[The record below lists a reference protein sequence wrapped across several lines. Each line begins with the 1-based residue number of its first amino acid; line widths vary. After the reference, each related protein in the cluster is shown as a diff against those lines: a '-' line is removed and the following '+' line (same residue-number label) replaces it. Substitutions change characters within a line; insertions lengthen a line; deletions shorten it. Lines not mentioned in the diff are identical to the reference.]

1 MFKKKLKLLLLV
13 IGSLI
18 LSAIM
23 PIVIFANSSTE
34 PSELKW
40 TSETTVEWKA
50 PSEKPGNQQLL
61 RYQIRIYRNGN
72 IVAGGE
78 GNEIY
83 TRINKYTISESI
95 MSVPGNY
102 RLEVRA
108 QGGFIV
114 GDPDSPTALTYW
126 GEYGNWVGIDSPSA
140 SHTHI
145 YGEEWKKDKVQHWK
159 ECDCGEKTEVAN
171 HKFGE
176 WEITKPATEQE
187 EGTREKSCE
196 ICGYK
201 ETEKIEKLEHTH
213 VYGEEWKKDKV
224 QHWKECG
231 CGEKTEVANHKF
243 GEWEI
248 TKPATEQ
255 EEGTREKSCEICGYK
270 ETEKI
275 EKLEHTH
282 VYGEEWKKDKVQHW
296 KECGCGEKTEIANHR
311 FGEWEI
317 TKQATEQEEGI
328 REKSCETCGYK
339 ETEKIEKL
347 GHTHVYGE
355 EWKKDKVQ
363 HWKEC
368 ECGVKSDEA
377 EHTKKVINEKVATT
391 TEDGY
396 TGDTVC
402 EICGYEISKG
412 KVVPM
417 IKEEQKPQGDNKPQE
432 QQKPQEDNK
441 PQEQDKTENN
451 TPQQQENSNKKEDN
465 STNPQTGDNVLTF
478 GIIFAIATLGLA
490 STIISK
496 KKLKK

>member
-159 ECDCGEKTEVAN
+159 ECDCG
-171 HKFGE
+171 
-176 WEITKPATEQE
+176 
-187 EGTREKSCE
+187 
-196 ICGYK
+196 
-201 ETEKIEKLEHTH
+201 
-213 VYGEEWKKDKV
+213 
-224 QHWKECG
+224 
-231 CGEKTEVANHKF
+231 
-243 GEWEI
+243 
-248 TKPATEQ
+248 
-255 EEGTREKSCEICGYK
+255 
-270 ETEKI
+270 
-275 EKLEHTH
+275 
-282 VYGEEWKKDKVQHW
+282 
-296 KECGCGEKTEIANHR
+296 
-311 FGEWEI
+311 
-317 TKQATEQEEGI
+317 
-328 REKSCETCGYK
+328 
-339 ETEKIEKL
+339 
-347 GHTHVYGE
+347 
-355 EWKKDKVQ
+355 
-363 HWKEC
+363 
-368 ECGVKSDEA
+368 VKSDEA

>member
-140 SHTHI
+140 SHTH
-145 YGEEWKKDKVQHWK
+145 
-159 ECDCGEKTEVAN
+159 
-171 HKFGE
+171 
-176 WEITKPATEQE
+176 
-187 EGTREKSCE
+187 
-196 ICGYK
+196 
-201 ETEKIEKLEHTH
+201 
-213 VYGEEWKKDKV
+213 
-224 QHWKECG
+224 
-231 CGEKTEVANHKF
+231 
-243 GEWEI
+243 
-248 TKPATEQ
+248 
-255 EEGTREKSCEICGYK
+255 
-270 ETEKI
+270 
-275 EKLEHTH
+275 
-282 VYGEEWKKDKVQHW
+282 
-296 KECGCGEKTEIANHR
+296 
-311 FGEWEI
+311 
-317 TKQATEQEEGI
+317 
-328 REKSCETCGYK
+328 
-339 ETEKIEKL
+339 
-347 GHTHVYGE
+347 VYGE

-465 STNPQTGDNVLTF
+465 STNPQTGDNI
-478 GIIFAIATLGLA
+478 IIFSVILAIAVIGLTV
-490 STIISK
+490 SIIITK
-496 KKLKK
+496 KKSKNNK

>member
-126 GEYGNWVGIDSPSA
+126 EEYGNWVGIDSPSA

-196 ICGYK
+196 
-201 ETEKIEKLEHTH
+201 
-213 VYGEEWKKDKV
+213 
-224 QHWKECG
+224 
-231 CGEKTEVANHKF
+231 
-243 GEWEI
+243 
-248 TKPATEQ
+248 
-255 EEGTREKSCEICGYK
+255 
-270 ETEKI
+270 
-275 EKLEHTH
+275 
-282 VYGEEWKKDKVQHW
+282 
-296 KECGCGEKTEIANHR
+296 
-311 FGEWEI
+311 
-317 TKQATEQEEGI
+317 
-328 REKSCETCGYK
+328 TCGF
-339 ETEKIEKL
+339 E
-347 GHTHVYGE
+347 
-355 EWKKDKVQ
+355 
-363 HWKEC
+363 
-368 ECGVKSDEA
+368 
-377 EHTKKVINEKVATT
+377 
-391 TEDGY
+391 
-396 TGDTVC
+396 
-402 EICGYEISKG
+402 
-412 KVVPM
+412 
-417 IKEEQKPQGDNKPQE
+417 
-432 QQKPQEDNK
+432 
-441 PQEQDKTENN
+441 
-451 TPQQQENSNKKEDN
+451 NKKELLKY
-465 STNPQTGDNVLTF
+465 TKAVF
-478 GIIFAIATLGLA
+478 ELA
-490 STIISK
+490 DK
-496 KKLKK
+496 EK

>member
-145 YGEEWKKDKVQHWK
+145 YGEEWKKDK
-159 ECDCGEKTEVAN
+159 
-171 HKFGE
+171 
-176 WEITKPATEQE
+176 
-187 EGTREKSCE
+187 
-196 ICGYK
+196 
-201 ETEKIEKLEHTH
+201 
-213 VYGEEWKKDKV
+213 
-224 QHWKECG
+224 
-231 CGEKTEVANHKF
+231 
-243 GEWEI
+243 
-248 TKPATEQ
+248 
-255 EEGTREKSCEICGYK
+255 
-270 ETEKI
+270 
-275 EKLEHTH
+275 
-282 VYGEEWKKDKVQHW
+282 
-296 KECGCGEKTEIANHR
+296 
-311 FGEWEI
+311 
-317 TKQATEQEEGI
+317 
-328 REKSCETCGYK
+328 
-339 ETEKIEKL
+339 
-347 GHTHVYGE
+347 GE

>member
-159 ECDCGEKTEVAN
+159 EC
-171 HKFGE
+171 
-176 WEITKPATEQE
+176 
-187 EGTREKSCE
+187 
-196 ICGYK
+196 
-201 ETEKIEKLEHTH
+201 
-213 VYGEEWKKDKV
+213 
-224 QHWKECG
+224 
-231 CGEKTEVANHKF
+231 
-243 GEWEI
+243 
-248 TKPATEQ
+248 
-255 EEGTREKSCEICGYK
+255 
-270 ETEKI
+270 
-275 EKLEHTH
+275 
-282 VYGEEWKKDKVQHW
+282 
-296 KECGCGEKTEIANHR
+296 
-311 FGEWEI
+311 
-317 TKQATEQEEGI
+317 
-328 REKSCETCGYK
+328 
-339 ETEKIEKL
+339 
-347 GHTHVYGE
+347 
-355 EWKKDKVQ
+355 
-363 HWKEC
+363 

-465 STNPQTGDNVLTF
+465 STNPQTGDNI
-478 GIIFAIATLGLA
+478 IIFSVVLAIAVIGLTV
-490 STIISK
+490 SIIITK
-496 KKLKK
+496 KKSKNNK

>member
-1 MFKKKLKLLLLV
+1 M
-13 IGSLI
+13 
-18 LSAIM
+18 
-23 PIVIFANSSTE
+23 
-34 PSELKW
+34 
-40 TSETTVEWKA
+40 
-50 PSEKPGNQQLL
+50 
-61 RYQIRIYRNGN
+61 
-72 IVAGGE
+72 
-78 GNEIY
+78 
-83 TRINKYTISESI
+83 
-95 MSVPGNY
+95 
-102 RLEVRA
+102 
-108 QGGFIV
+108 
-114 GDPDSPTALTYW
+114 
-126 GEYGNWVGIDSPSA
+126 
-140 SHTHI
+140 
-145 YGEEWKKDKVQHWK
+145 
-159 ECDCGEKTEVAN
+159 
-171 HKFGE
+171 
-176 WEITKPATEQE
+176 
-187 EGTREKSCE
+187 
-196 ICGYK
+196 
-201 ETEKIEKLEHTH
+201 
-213 VYGEEWKKDKV
+213 
-224 QHWKECG
+224 
-231 CGEKTEVANHKF
+231 
-243 GEWEI
+243 
-248 TKPATEQ
+248 
-255 EEGTREKSCEICGYK
+255 
-270 ETEKI
+270 
-275 EKLEHTH
+275 
-282 VYGEEWKKDKVQHW
+282 
-296 KECGCGEKTEIANHR
+296 
-311 FGEWEI
+311 EI

>member
-102 RLEVRA
+102 KLEVRA

-159 ECDCGEKTEVAN
+159 ECD
-171 HKFGE
+171 
-176 WEITKPATEQE
+176 
-187 EGTREKSCE
+187 
-196 ICGYK
+196 
-201 ETEKIEKLEHTH
+201 
-213 VYGEEWKKDKV
+213 
-224 QHWKECG
+224 
-231 CGEKTEVANHKF
+231 
-243 GEWEI
+243 
-248 TKPATEQ
+248 
-255 EEGTREKSCEICGYK
+255 
-270 ETEKI
+270 
-275 EKLEHTH
+275 
-282 VYGEEWKKDKVQHW
+282 
-296 KECGCGEKTEIANHR
+296 
-311 FGEWEI
+311 
-317 TKQATEQEEGI
+317 
-328 REKSCETCGYK
+328 
-339 ETEKIEKL
+339 
-347 GHTHVYGE
+347 
-355 EWKKDKVQ
+355 
-363 HWKEC
+363 
-368 ECGVKSDEA
+368 CGVKSDEA

>member
-140 SHTHI
+140 S
-145 YGEEWKKDKVQHWK
+145 
-159 ECDCGEKTEVAN
+159 
-171 HKFGE
+171 
-176 WEITKPATEQE
+176 
-187 EGTREKSCE
+187 
-196 ICGYK
+196 
-201 ETEKIEKLEHTH
+201 
-213 VYGEEWKKDKV
+213 
-224 QHWKECG
+224 
-231 CGEKTEVANHKF
+231 
-243 GEWEI
+243 
-248 TKPATEQ
+248 
-255 EEGTREKSCEICGYK
+255 
-270 ETEKI
+270 
-275 EKLEHTH
+275 
-282 VYGEEWKKDKVQHW
+282 
-296 KECGCGEKTEIANHR
+296 
-311 FGEWEI
+311 
-317 TKQATEQEEGI
+317 
-328 REKSCETCGYK
+328 
-339 ETEKIEKL
+339 
-347 GHTHVYGE
+347 HTHVYGE

>member
-114 GDPDSPTALTYW
+114 GDPDSPSALTYW
-126 GEYGNWVGIDSPSA
+126 VEYGNWVGIDSPSA

-145 YGEEWKKDKVQHWK
+145 
-159 ECDCGEKTEVAN
+159 
-171 HKFGE
+171 
-176 WEITKPATEQE
+176 
-187 EGTREKSCE
+187 
-196 ICGYK
+196 
-201 ETEKIEKLEHTH
+201 
-213 VYGEEWKKDKV
+213 
-224 QHWKECG
+224 
-231 CGEKTEVANHKF
+231 
-243 GEWEI
+243 
-248 TKPATEQ
+248 
-255 EEGTREKSCEICGYK
+255 
-270 ETEKI
+270 
-275 EKLEHTH
+275 
-282 VYGEEWKKDKVQHW
+282 
-296 KECGCGEKTEIANHR
+296 
-311 FGEWEI
+311 
-317 TKQATEQEEGI
+317 
-328 REKSCETCGYK
+328 
-339 ETEKIEKL
+339 
-347 GHTHVYGE
+347 YGE

>member
-1 MFKKKLKLLLLV
+1 
-13 IGSLI
+13 
-18 LSAIM
+18 M

-140 SHTHI
+140 SHTH
-145 YGEEWKKDKVQHWK
+145 
-159 ECDCGEKTEVAN
+159 
-171 HKFGE
+171 
-176 WEITKPATEQE
+176 
-187 EGTREKSCE
+187 
-196 ICGYK
+196 
-201 ETEKIEKLEHTH
+201 

-231 CGEKTEVANHKF
+231 CGEKTEIANHRF

-248 TKPATEQ
+248 TKQATEQ
-255 EEGTREKSCEICGYK
+255 EEGIREKSCETCGYK

-275 EKLEHTH
+275 EKLGHTH

-417 IKEEQKPQGDNKPQE
+417 IKEEQKPQ
-432 QQKPQEDNK
+432 EDNK

>member
-140 SHTHI
+140 SHTH
-145 YGEEWKKDKVQHWK
+145 
-159 ECDCGEKTEVAN
+159 
-171 HKFGE
+171 
-176 WEITKPATEQE
+176 
-187 EGTREKSCE
+187 
-196 ICGYK
+196 
-201 ETEKIEKLEHTH
+201 

-231 CGEKTEVANHKF
+231 
-243 GEWEI
+243 
-248 TKPATEQ
+248 
-255 EEGTREKSCEICGYK
+255 
-270 ETEKI
+270 
-275 EKLEHTH
+275 
-282 VYGEEWKKDKVQHW
+282 
-296 KECGCGEKTEIANHR
+296 
-311 FGEWEI
+311 
-317 TKQATEQEEGI
+317 
-328 REKSCETCGYK
+328 
-339 ETEKIEKL
+339 
-347 GHTHVYGE
+347 
-355 EWKKDKVQ
+355 
-363 HWKEC
+363 
-368 ECGVKSDEA
+368 CGVKSDEA

>member
-159 ECDCGEKTEVAN
+159 EC
-171 HKFGE
+171 
-176 WEITKPATEQE
+176 
-187 EGTREKSCE
+187 
-196 ICGYK
+196 
-201 ETEKIEKLEHTH
+201 
-213 VYGEEWKKDKV
+213 
-224 QHWKECG
+224 
-231 CGEKTEVANHKF
+231 
-243 GEWEI
+243 
-248 TKPATEQ
+248 
-255 EEGTREKSCEICGYK
+255 
-270 ETEKI
+270 
-275 EKLEHTH
+275 
-282 VYGEEWKKDKVQHW
+282 
-296 KECGCGEKTEIANHR
+296 GCGEKTEIANHR

-317 TKQATEQEEGI
+317 TKQATEQEEGT
-328 REKSCETCGYK
+328 REKSCETCGF
-339 ETEKIEKL
+339 E
-347 GHTHVYGE
+347 
-355 EWKKDKVQ
+355 
-363 HWKEC
+363 
-368 ECGVKSDEA
+368 
-377 EHTKKVINEKVATT
+377 
-391 TEDGY
+391 
-396 TGDTVC
+396 
-402 EICGYEISKG
+402 
-412 KVVPM
+412 
-417 IKEEQKPQGDNKPQE
+417 
-432 QQKPQEDNK
+432 
-441 PQEQDKTENN
+441 
-451 TPQQQENSNKKEDN
+451 NKKELLKY
-465 STNPQTGDNVLTF
+465 TKAVF
-478 GIIFAIATLGLA
+478 ELA
-490 STIISK
+490 DK
-496 KKLKK
+496 EK

>member
-159 ECDCGEKTEVAN
+159 EC
-171 HKFGE
+171 
-176 WEITKPATEQE
+176 
-187 EGTREKSCE
+187 
-196 ICGYK
+196 
-201 ETEKIEKLEHTH
+201 
-213 VYGEEWKKDKV
+213 
-224 QHWKECG
+224 
-231 CGEKTEVANHKF
+231 
-243 GEWEI
+243 
-248 TKPATEQ
+248 
-255 EEGTREKSCEICGYK
+255 
-270 ETEKI
+270 
-275 EKLEHTH
+275 
-282 VYGEEWKKDKVQHW
+282 
-296 KECGCGEKTEIANHR
+296 
-311 FGEWEI
+311 
-317 TKQATEQEEGI
+317 
-328 REKSCETCGYK
+328 
-339 ETEKIEKL
+339 
-347 GHTHVYGE
+347 
-355 EWKKDKVQ
+355 
-363 HWKEC
+363 

>member
-145 YGEEWKKDKVQHWK
+145 YGEEWKKIRYNIGKNVTVDK
-159 ECDCGEKTEVAN
+159 
-171 HKFGE
+171 
-176 WEITKPATEQE
+176 
-187 EGTREKSCE
+187 
-196 ICGYK
+196 
-201 ETEKIEKLEHTH
+201 
-213 VYGEEWKKDKV
+213 
-224 QHWKECG
+224 
-231 CGEKTEVANHKF
+231 
-243 GEWEI
+243 
-248 TKPATEQ
+248 
-255 EEGTREKSCEICGYK
+255 
-270 ETEKI
+270 
-275 EKLEHTH
+275 
-282 VYGEEWKKDKVQHW
+282 
-296 KECGCGEKTEIANHR
+296 
-311 FGEWEI
+311 
-317 TKQATEQEEGI
+317 KQ
-328 REKSCETCGYK
+328 K
-339 ETEKIEKL
+339 
-347 GHTHVYGE
+347 
-355 EWKKDKVQ
+355 
-363 HWKEC
+363 
-368 ECGVKSDEA
+368 
-377 EHTKKVINEKVATT
+377 
-391 TEDGY
+391 
-396 TGDTVC
+396 
-402 EICGYEISKG
+402 
-412 KVVPM
+412 
-417 IKEEQKPQGDNKPQE
+417 
-432 QQKPQEDNK
+432 
-441 PQEQDKTENN
+441 
-451 TPQQQENSNKKEDN
+451 
-465 STNPQTGDNVLTF
+465 
-478 GIIFAIATLGLA
+478 
-490 STIISK
+490 
-496 KKLKK
+496 

>member
-102 RLEVRA
+102 KLEVRA

-145 YGEEWKKDKVQHWK
+145 
-159 ECDCGEKTEVAN
+159 
-171 HKFGE
+171 
-176 WEITKPATEQE
+176 
-187 EGTREKSCE
+187 
-196 ICGYK
+196 
-201 ETEKIEKLEHTH
+201 
-213 VYGEEWKKDKV
+213 
-224 QHWKECG
+224 
-231 CGEKTEVANHKF
+231 
-243 GEWEI
+243 
-248 TKPATEQ
+248 
-255 EEGTREKSCEICGYK
+255 
-270 ETEKI
+270 
-275 EKLEHTH
+275 
-282 VYGEEWKKDKVQHW
+282 
-296 KECGCGEKTEIANHR
+296 
-311 FGEWEI
+311 
-317 TKQATEQEEGI
+317 
-328 REKSCETCGYK
+328 
-339 ETEKIEKL
+339 
-347 GHTHVYGE
+347 YGE